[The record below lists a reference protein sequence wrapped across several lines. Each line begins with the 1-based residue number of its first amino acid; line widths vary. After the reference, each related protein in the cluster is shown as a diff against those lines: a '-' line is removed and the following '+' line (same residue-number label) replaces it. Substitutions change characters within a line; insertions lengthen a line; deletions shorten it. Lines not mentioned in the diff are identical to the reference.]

1 MNTENEVNLDPT
13 DPEAAA
19 LDAIAAEEKAAQD
32 AAEAAKAA
40 AQPDPEPEP
49 TPEPAKPDPVL
60 AAVAENTAATR
71 ALAEQLAASRTSTTE
86 TVDETPA
93 ARDFDAEIAAAEAK
107 FTQAEADYD
116 SGDLDKSE
124 FDKAKAEFRA
134 TERAI
139 LRDQAKAEAEAA
151 AQRVAEQQ
159 AADRA
164 KQTEAQAEAD
174 WKAAQGRF
182 FADPGNAA
190 LVADEIKKAAFTAAV
205 GVVYRETPGLS
216 YDDVLVKARERV
228 TGVPS
233 IDPNK
238 ATREATFERQKQ
250 ANANAPT
257 TLRDVPNSGNADSAP
272 GASLDNL
279 PISELEDR
287 LMRMSADD
295 RARFRAGSPG
305 GLHDNPR
312 A

>member
-1 MNTENEVNLDPT
+1 MNTEQPELTLDPT

-19 LDAIAAEEKAAQD
+19 LDAIAAEDKAAQ
-32 AAEAAKAA
+32 ETAAKSA

-49 TPEPAKPDPVL
+49 TPEPAKPDPML
-60 AAVAENTAATR
+60 QAVAENTAATR
-71 ALAEQLAASRTSTTE
+71 ALAEQLAASRQSATE
-86 TVDETPA
+86 SEQEAPA
-93 ARDFDAEIAAAEAK
+93 PRDYDAEIAAAEAK
-107 FTQAEADYD
+107 FSKAEADYD
-116 SGDLDKSE
+116 SGELDKAD

-134 TERAI
+134 AERAI
-139 LRDQAKAEAEAA
+139 VRDQAKAEAEAA
-151 AQRVAEQQ
+151 AQRIAEQQ
-159 AADRA
+159 AAERS

-190 LVADEIKKAAFTAAV
+190 LVGDEIRQAAFTAAV
-205 GVVYRETPGLS
+205 GVVYRENPGIS

-233 IDPNK
+233 VDPNR
-238 ATREATFERQKQ
+238 ATKEATFERQKQ

-257 TLRDVPNSGNADSAP
+257 TLREVPNSGNTDASP
-272 GASLDNL
+272 GAALDSL

-287 LMRMSADD
+287 LMQMKPDE

-312 A
+312 AA